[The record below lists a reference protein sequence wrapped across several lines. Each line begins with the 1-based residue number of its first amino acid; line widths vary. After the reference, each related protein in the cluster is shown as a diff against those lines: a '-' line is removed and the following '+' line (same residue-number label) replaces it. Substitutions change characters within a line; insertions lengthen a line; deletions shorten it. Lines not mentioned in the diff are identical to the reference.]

1 MLVASPLMEKIQP
14 LFFNANFCDP
24 ASEAGWQ
31 SYRGEFVLLEGEV
44 ADDQGRRKP
53 PKSVLKQVALL
64 TGPNSVKLLSGSLD
78 ELQEFP
84 YLLEKLGDAFD
95 GDTQVVLYTVNI
107 DDAFQSTVNGARV
120 VFIPLVQGMV
130 WNELADELAL
140 EKSDFKGQ
148 SAADKLVT
156 VYEAAK
162 SNKFKYPEATVED
175 MMSKTN
181 GAKRENHGAI

>member
-1 MLVASPLMEKIQP
+1 MQVASPLMEKYQP
-14 LFFNANFCDP
+14 LFFNENFCEP
-24 ASEAGWQ
+24 ATESGWQ
-31 SYRGEFVLLEGEV
+31 SYRGEFILEEGEI

-53 PKSVLKQVALL
+53 PKAVLKQVALL
-64 TGPNSVKLLSGSLD
+64 TGPDTVKLLVGSLD

-84 YLLEKLGDAFD
+84 LLADKLGDAFD
-95 GDTQVVLYTVNI
+95 ADTQVVLYTVNI

-130 WNELADELAL
+130 WNELIDEVAL

-156 VYEAAK
+156 LYEATK
-162 SNKFKYPEATVED
+162 GNKFKVAEASVED
-175 MMSKTN
+175 MMGKTN
-181 GAKRENHGAI
+181 NAKRENHGAI

>member
-1 MLVASPLMEKIQP
+1 MLVASPLMEQFQP
-14 LFFNANFCDP
+14 LFFNENFCEP
-24 ASEAGWQ
+24 ATEAGWQ
-31 SYRGEFVLLEGEV
+31 SYRGEFILVEGEV

-53 PKSVLKQVALL
+53 PKAVLKQVALL
-64 TGPNSVKLLSGSLD
+64 TGPDSVKLLTGSLD

-84 YLLEKLGDAFD
+84 FVVEKLGEAF
-95 GDTQVVLYTVNI
+95 GADTQVVLYTVNI
-107 DDAFQSTVNGARV
+107 DDPFQSTINGARV

-156 VYEAAK
+156 MYEAAK
-162 SNKFKYPEATVED
+162 ANKFKYPEASVDD

-181 GAKRENHGAI
+181 NAKRENHGAI